1 MLHHTIDNI
10 HIYGFWGMQFLS
22 LLADGFLLSI
32 LWELLLRSK
41 YLQWWSWWS
50 NILELCKIHWPNTR
64 MATFENCISPSI
76 LTFVRVNRHNDQM
89 EKFHCSQLW
98 IEKGLKKILRI
109 FLFGIP
115 LTAAWVEHPESK
127 SGKLDLW

>member
-1 MLHHTIDNI
+1 MITYTFMVFEGCNSYPHCTGRWFSALN
-10 HIYGFWGMQFLS
+10 S
-22 LLADGFLLSI
+22 LR
-32 LWELLLRSK
+32 LLLRSK
-41 YLQWWSWWS
+41 YLQRWSWWS